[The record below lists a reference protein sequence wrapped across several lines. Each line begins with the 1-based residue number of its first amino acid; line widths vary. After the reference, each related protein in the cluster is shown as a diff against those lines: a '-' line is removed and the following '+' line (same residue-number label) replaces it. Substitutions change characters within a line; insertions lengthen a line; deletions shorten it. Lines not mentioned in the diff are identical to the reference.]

1 MTTLTRAGAG
11 SLLRTLAV
19 QVGLEGSY
27 TTPNGY
33 LVVPAIFART
43 GVIDWGRGERE
54 NYSAEVLLSDEA
66 LRAWSAQ
73 VITDDHPT
81 DWLTGQS
88 VPVTSANA
96 RFFAVG
102 WTQNA
107 RVVQAMV
114 DGVELPHLGGD
125 LVIADQA
132 TIDAVRAG
140 KRQLSIGAFVSRD
153 VSDKKKAYDFEV
165 SKVEPNHLAI
175 VDRGQC
181 GGSCAI
187 ALALHPAHDERSET
201 QRAEYRAASARRY
214 NERLAAQGEDPATLL
229 RLQETDT
236 MACTCGATHA
246 TEMETLRQ
254 QHAATL
260 QAAQAQAAAANAQLE
275 TLRAQMSAQARTV
288 LLAEARTVLGA
299 DYQAPA
305 AEVQHVNL
313 SIMSAVVGHVL
324 PAMAAAAAGA
334 AAAGNE
340 HFVTAAYQAAI
351 CANQARAAA
360 APIQGQQRNMA
371 ASLAADIGGAVAGA
385 QAAAQQ
391 AATPAVTL
399 DGLLLNL
406 TASQARVP
414 GFTAPTQA
422 SVRGQ

>member
-1 MTTLTRAGAG
+1 MTTVPQATAGR
-11 SLLRTLAV
+11 LLRTLAV

-27 TTPNGY
+27 TTPNGF

-107 RVVQAMV
+107 RQVMALV

-153 VSDKKKAYDFEV
+153 VSDKKRTYDFEV

-187 ALALHPAHDERSET
+187 ALALHPAHDDRSET
-201 QRAEYRAASARRY
+201 QRVAYRAASARRY
-214 NERLAAQGEDPATLL
+214 NDRLAALAAT
-229 RLQETDT
+229 QERDT

-313 SIMSAVVGHVL
+313 AIMSAVVGHVL

-340 HFVTAAYQAAI
+340 HFVTAAYQAAL
-351 CANQARAAA
+351 ASRAAA
-360 APIQGQQRNMA
+360 APIQGQQRNM
-371 ASLAADIGGAVAGA
+371 AADIGGAVAGA

-391 AATPAVTL
+391 AAAPAVTL

-414 GFTAPTQA
+414 GFSAPTHA